1 MSSAAPCVRRASLG
15 SQQALAECSPTAG
28 SKLDAKAVTR
38 NTSDKIFASQSLQAL
53 EEVRLLSKRLQDQD
67 GLYLDF
73 GLLPCHMAR
82 AVLSHRTSRFAG
94 GS

>member
-1 MSSAAPCVRRASLG
+1 MKSQDRSLSSAAPGVIRAFLG

-38 NTSDKIFASQSLQAL
+38 NTSDKIFVSRSLQAL

-67 GLYLDF
+67 GLS
-73 GLLPCHMAR
+73 GLWFTP
-82 AVLSHRTSRFAG
+82 LSHG
-94 GS
+94 KNCP